1 MSNIIQQQRT
11 FYIKFQ
17 HSESILSEYFGKGIL
32 FVDYSISWEEEKNF
46 NTLIVK
52 DSSIDNVKYM
62 SNDEILM
69 DSVFSEL
76 PENIQDTLK
85 TALNYVSKTIMPNM
99 INEPKL
105 CKMFSEI

>member
-1 MSNIIQQQRT
+1 MSDIIQQQRT

-17 HSESILSEYFGKGIL
+17 HTESILSEYFGKGIL
-32 FVDYSISWEEEKNF
+32 FVDYTISWEEENF
-46 NTLIVK
+46 NNLIVK
-52 DSSIDNVKYM
+52 ESNIITIKHM
-62 SNDEILM
+62 SNNENFTNFIFND
-69 DSVFSEL
+69 L
-76 PENIQDTLK
+76 PENIKDTLK